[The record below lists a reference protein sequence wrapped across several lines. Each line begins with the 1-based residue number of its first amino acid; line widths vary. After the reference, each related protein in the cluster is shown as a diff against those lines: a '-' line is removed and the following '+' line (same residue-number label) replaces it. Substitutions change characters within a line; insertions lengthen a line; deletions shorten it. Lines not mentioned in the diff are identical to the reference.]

1 MRMEAGKYRVM
12 RRKLLFLWLIR
23 FIAVAG
29 LLAGCSD
36 DNFRDDA
43 TEQWGPAGDVYIR
56 FRMTIGN
63 NGIPDI
69 TRVGEESGTGTGDET
84 TPGTDRENAI
94 ETIDLLVY
102 DAESGKLADI
112 VSLKKETIDE
122 ITSDNGVVIPI
133 YAHLNQSLHIYA
145 AVNMT
150 PTLRSRLWLDNSG
163 EDISAASSK
172 QDYWD
177 VINDFVPGS
186 DGKQENLENNV
197 DGCIPMTG
205 QFVTS
210 DNMKSVIIF
219 TEEHKNGKKNLSVTA
234 NVSRIVAKVHVLAK
248 SEEHNV
254 VISQKEKLD
263 INGNPVLDENGKTVI
278 EYVTEPVKYVI
289 AKDYSDK
296 NQSGTDSDEN
306 ADWLGWMRL
315 SSVRYIINGTNKSTY
330 LFPQTQTNTD
340 GKTVPKDLNMD
351 LEAYRNGQLFDESL
365 WNRDFNF
372 YDGMSLHSANILN
385 TQYFGKAEA
394 YDEDKLNNTT
404 TGAIDRYTKGLYCL
418 ENYFDTPTDESFYS
432 NLTTAIPSVT
442 HLSIATRL
450 VPRRLAVLTD
460 FPGTLDAFF
469 KEAGDMNYSA
479 DFYRK
484 YNITKNDL
492 DRRDAEHWEKMKKNY
507 FEENKAS
514 KTELYRT
521 DFIIVKTDNEYDAES
536 LINWSLI
543 ARGLWTGDDTDFENG
558 RFPKNTY
565 YVYDTKY
572 DEISGAAN
580 GNYSQRYV
588 YLVAGAV
595 ALAKG
600 DNIRIKN
607 YSVPHIGGW
616 GYYFTY
622 IDETQEPPAD
632 GKTMTPYTNSQVTRN
647 KYYIIT
653 VGNFGTPGGTITEPE
668 YIKVNTLSVGWDY
681 AGRGDIHLH

>member
-1 MRMEAGKYRVM
+1 M
-12 RRKLLFLWLIR
+12 RRKLLFLWLMRI
-23 FIAVAG
+23 IAVVG
-29 LLAGCSD
+29 LLASCSD
-36 DNFRDDA
+36 DTFRDDIPEKEA
-43 TEQWGPAGDVYIR
+43 PAGDVYIR
-56 FRMTIGN
+56 FRMSIGD
-63 NGIPDI
+63 NGIPDV
-69 TRVGEESGTGTGDET
+69 TRAGDESGTGTGDET
-84 TPGTDRENAI
+84 TPGSDSENAI
-94 ETIDLLVY
+94 NSIDLLVY
-102 DAESGKLADI
+102 DAKNGKLADI
-112 VSLKKETIDE
+112 VSLKGETIKG

-145 AVNMT
+145 AANMT
-150 PTLRSRLWLDNSG
+150 DRMRSELRLDNSL
-163 EDISAASSK
+163 EDVSAASS
-172 QDYWD
+172 QSEYWD
-177 VINDFVPGS
+177 VMNEFVPGS
-186 DGKQENLENNV
+186 DGMQENLETNN
-197 DGCIPMTG
+197 GCIPMTG
-205 QFVTS
+205 QFVTDGDDAGS
-210 DNMKSVIIF
+210 TEIIVK
-219 TEEHKNGKKNLSVTA
+219 EENLSKEKPLVLTTELC
-234 NVSRIVAKVHVLAK
+234 RIVAKVHVLART
-248 SEEHNV
+248 ENFNV
-254 VISQKEKLD
+254 TNLET
-263 INGNPVLDENGKTVI
+263 GKPESV
-278 EYVTEPVKYVI
+278 PFVI
-289 AKDYSDK
+289 AKDNSDT
-296 NQSGTDSDEN
+296 QEGGTASDEY

-330 LFPQTQTNTD
+330 LFPQTQTNAD

-365 WNRDFNF
+365 WSRDFNF

-394 YDEDKLNNTT
+394 YDGTKLQSTLNGGT
-404 TGAIDRYTKGLYCL
+404 DYSKGLYCL

-432 NLTTAIPSVT
+432 NRTNAIPSVT

-460 FPGTLDAFF
+460 FPGKLNDFF
-469 KEAGDMNYSA
+469 KEAGNMNYSA

-507 FEENKAS
+507 FEDNKDS

-565 YVYDTKY
+565 YIYDTKY
-572 DEISGAAN
+572 DEASGAAN
-580 GNYSQRYV
+580 GNYSQHYV

-622 IDETQEPPAD
+622 IDETQEPPTD
-632 GKTMTPYTNSQVTRN
+632 DKTMTPYTNSQVTRN

-681 AGRGDIHLH
+681 AGKGDIHLH